1 LFFFALS
8 SVLLAVV
15 LLTLIVGAAG
25 CGLLLGRSLREKR
38 ESVSESFGVL
48 QAALLGFMGLIL
60 AFGLSLAIGR
70 YDTRRQAV
78 VDDANAIGTTYL
90 RAQTLAEPLRSRS
103 LALLVRY
110 TDVELRLSHVVPGS
124 TAASRTVAQ
133 GSALQRQLWSL
144 AAQAVQQ
151 QPVATAP
158 RLYEDSLNA
167 MIDEQAVRVA
177 GLSNR
182 VPTEVLLLE
191 IIGARNRAGSPRA
204 ACRRARP
211 RYGRRAIGGGDG
223 LDAALRHLRSGSPD
237 PWTDPGARHL
247 PRPAPRL
254 REPATRGRQPPM
266 TRTGSHTCV
275 QLRSAREPIRSPPA
289 PSADAL
295 VATAS
300 DHRPPA
306 RPGASRR
313 DHLPAKRRIR
323 AS

>member
-1 LFFFALS
+1 MFFFALS

-15 LLTLIVGAAG
+15 LLTLIVGAAA

-48 QAALLGFMGLIL
+48 QATLVGFMGLIL

-90 RAQTLAEPLRSRS
+90 RAQTLAEPVRSRS

-110 TDVELRLSHVVPGS
+110 TDVELHLSHVVPGS

-167 MIDEQAVRVA
+167 MIDEQTVRVA

-191 IIGARNRAGSPRA
+191 IIGAAIALGLLGLHVGVLGRGMVAVLLAAAMVSLLLYVIFDLDRPTRGLIQVPDTSLAQLRASMNLPPAAGSHP
-204 ACRRARP
+204 
-211 RYGRRAIGGGDG
+211 
-223 LDAALRHLRSGSPD
+223 
-237 PWTDPGARHL
+237 
-247 PRPAPRL
+247 
-254 REPATRGRQPPM
+254 
-266 TRTGSHTCV
+266 
-275 QLRSAREPIRSPPA
+275 
-289 PSADAL
+289 
-295 VATAS
+295 
-300 DHRPPA
+300 
-306 RPGASRR
+306 
-313 DHLPAKRRIR
+313 
-323 AS
+323 

>member
-1 LFFFALS
+1 MARTCDLACWESAVFFFALS

-90 RAQTLAEPLRSRS
+90 RAQTLAEPVRSRS

-110 TDVELRLSHVVPGS
+110 TDVELRLSHVVPGT

-167 MIDEQAVRVA
+167 MIDEQTVRVA

-191 IIGARNRAGSPRA
+191 IIGAAIALGLLGLHVGVLGRGMVAVLLA
-204 ACRRARP
+204 AAMVSLLLYVTFDLDRP
-211 RYGRRAIGGGDG
+211 
-223 LDAALRHLRSGSPD
+223 
-237 PWTDPGARHL
+237 
-247 PRPAPRL
+247 
-254 REPATRGRQPPM
+254 TRGLIQVPD
-266 TRTGSHTCV
+266 TSLA
-275 QLRSAREPIRSPPA
+275 QLRASMNLPPA
-289 PSADAL
+289 AGIHP
-295 VATAS
+295 
-300 DHRPPA
+300 
-306 RPGASRR
+306 
-313 DHLPAKRRIR
+313 
-323 AS
+323 